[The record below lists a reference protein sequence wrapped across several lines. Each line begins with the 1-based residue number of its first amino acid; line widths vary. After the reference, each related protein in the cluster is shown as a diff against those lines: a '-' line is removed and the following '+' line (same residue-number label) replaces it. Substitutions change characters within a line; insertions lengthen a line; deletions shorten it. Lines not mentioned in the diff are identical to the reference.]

1 MLAAVVRV
9 YDLDTLPPGLFC
21 DEAALGYNAYSILRT
36 GRDQNQELL
45 PLSVWSFGLSYKNP
59 IFIYVAT
66 VPIAAFGL
74 NEFSV
79 RLTAALFGVLGVI
92 AITVL
97 GRLMLGDVGS
107 LLAALLLALVPWH
120 VHFSRIAFELI
131 SFLPLFLF
139 AFAALVTG
147 VRGRPRY
154 LLAAAVLFGLCLY
167 AYGPA
172 KLFVPVFLVGMAA
185 VYWRRLVAVR
195 RWALLAI
202 LLAAVTAAPAI
213 IFDLMHHDRAAS
225 YFQATTTLNPAESA
239 WQNSER
245 VLRQYGRFFSPQF
258 LFERGDPI
266 TRHAVQGFGEL
277 YVSMAPLLMFGLLW
291 AIWPGHPEGKLLLW
305 WLFLYPVA
313 PSLMNE
319 VPRSIRTNT
328 VAAGETTVRLGRF
341 QQYLRPSNRS
351 SRPLDRLAVRLCC
364 HPACSR
370 RTTGRNAGVY
380 RFTSAGAGLDRRPA
394 TDHVPG

>member
-1 MLAAVVRV
+1 M
-9 YDLDTLPPGLFC
+9 
-21 DEAALGYNAYSILRT
+21 
-36 GRDQNQELL
+36 
-45 PLSVWSFGLSYKNP
+45 
-59 IFIYVAT
+59 YV
-66 VPIAAFGL
+66 
-74 NEFSV
+74 
-79 RLTAALFGVLGVI
+79 
-92 AITVL
+92 
-97 GRLMLGDVGS
+97 GDHG
-107 LLAALLLALVPWH
+107 
-120 VHFSRIAFELI
+120 
-131 SFLPLFLF
+131 
-139 AFAALVTG
+139 
-147 VRGRPRY
+147 Y

-319 VPRSIRTNT
+319 APSASRGFIG
-328 VAAGETTVRLGRF
+328 VAAFCLLAAAGAVAV
-341 QQYLRPSNRS
+341 LRTLRRAVPWARIAAG
-351 SRPLDRLAVRLCC
+351 LQTLAVLVFLAVLAQEAWRYG
-364 HPACSR
+364 HSYITVYPAAAAR
-370 RTTGRNAGVY
+370 D
-380 RFTSAGAGLDRRPA
+380 FQ
-394 TDHVPG
+394 